1 MMDNMAWMWISVNNK
16 FDDEDNLH
24 VKSASI
30 EDYWTALN
38 KQVEDEAKKHPVTGK
53 TAASSSGPP

>member
-1 MMDNMAWMWISVNNK
+1 MRISVNNK
-16 FDDEDNLH
+16 FDDEDNWH
-24 VKSASI
+24 VSASI

-38 KQVEDEAKKHPVTGK
+38 KQVEDEAKKQPVTGK

>member
-1 MMDNMAWMWISVNNK
+1 MWIPVNNK
-16 FDDEDNLH
+16 VDDEDNFH

-38 KQVEDEAKKHPVTGK
+38 KQAEDEAKKQPVTGK